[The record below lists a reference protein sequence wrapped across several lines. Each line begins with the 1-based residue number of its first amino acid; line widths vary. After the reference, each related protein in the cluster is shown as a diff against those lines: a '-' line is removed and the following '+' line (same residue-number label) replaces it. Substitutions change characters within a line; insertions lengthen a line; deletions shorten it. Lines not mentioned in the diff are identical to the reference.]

1 VRVAVR
7 LFATL
12 ARYRDGAASGVPFD
26 VDLADDA
33 TIGDLLSML
42 RVPPEEVHLT
52 IVDGRIVHSIDHLLR
67 GATRVGLFPPVGG
80 G

>member
-12 ARYRDGAASGVPFD
+12 VRYRDGAAPGEPFD
-26 VDLADDA
+26 ADLEDDA
-33 TIGDLLSML
+33 TIGDLLDTL
-42 RVPPEEVHLT
+42 GIPAEEVHLT
-52 IVDGRIVHSIDHLLR
+52 IVDGRVVHSAHHSLR